1 MLRRYRIKA
10 SEYEQVLKW
19 TAAQKHDDADDEK
32 SPEPLAQVGFS
43 MPADWLPKI
52 TWAHKTK
59 LRVKKAAHGKQVL
72 EVQDGETWKRLVHE
86 GGIDQFLRD
95 ALLSAASD
103 VPLSRDAGYHIVQQ
117 RTIGISRRSF
127 GKFIA
132 KQAVLQITRDRPAEK
147 KRIGKF
153 AEKRGYLEMDLVEAK
168 GRDIGKHVHHP
179 VSDFYWITIVDR
191 LTGWLEVKRSPNKA
205 VKTIAP
211 KIESMLRTFAKV
223 LKTNVK
229 YIRSDKGSEFK
240 AETQEVMEKLGI
252 RHKFVKSGNRIEQAN
267 KTWQKTWYR
276 LMRLGRGD
284 LAELDTQAQAI
295 FNNTISSVTGR
306 TPLEALETND
316 KVLTEKYAQYQKR
329 KRVAKYRTVKIEVGD
344 LCRYVI
350 ETETGKHGKA
360 LGYKSYRG
368 KHWSMKAYPVVKL
381 VENVHQEKYFV
392 GGAWRFRDALLK
404 VPGVDRLSRA
414 RVVEKHRQR
423 KANYVDELAQEGYG
437 ADLALGDP
445 EDQPS

>member
-10 SEYEQVLKW
+10 AEYEQVLKW

-284 LAELDTQAQAI
+284 INELDVQAVAI
-295 FNNTISSVTGR
+295 FNNTLSSIHGH
-306 TPLEALETND
+306 TPLEALDADDATLSAAY
-316 KVLTEKYAQYQKR
+316 KKR
-329 KRVAKYRTVKIEVGD
+329 YDRRRVPKYRAAPVVKGD
-344 LCRYVI
+344 RVRYLVQSVV
-350 ETETGKHGKA
+350 GKHKQA

-368 KHWSMKAYPVVKL
+368 KHWSPQVYTVVK
-381 VENVHQEKYFV
+381 VNTHNSKYYV
-392 GGAWRFRDALLK
+392 AKQWRERDELLP
-404 VPGVDRLSRA
+404 VPGVDRATGEAVAA
-414 RVVEKHRQR
+414 RHRR
-423 KANYVDELAQEGYG
+423 KLASWSEEIG
-437 ADLALGDP
+437 DLALGDDVP
-445 EDQPS
+445 ESSARGEG